1 MRMELEGASSPL
13 TLTLSSDAVRG
24 IMGARY
30 VNARIHPERSL
41 PLALPK
47 GQRSALCPSNSV

>member
-1 MRMELEGASSPL
+1 MRMELEGASSSL
-13 TLTLSSDAVRG
+13 ILSSDAVRG

-47 GQRSALCPSNSV
+47 GQRNALCPSNSV